1 MKILLPVLIMLN
13 STLVLGKHPKC
24 SDENYRKSSIGFIV
38 KSQIQD
44 RLDNDGKAYLDGKYE
59 EKLCS
64 ELINSGKY
72 QRALNEKSDCANW
85 DSMFE
90 SEFILVEIDYSDLFQ
105 FDLGRPPLENCKK
118 LQKVIENKYL
128 KEKIE
133 LLRDDLRTKDKKEV
147 ELEMISSDDK
157 EDIRESVTPM
167 KIYSPANM
175 MNKTNLKDSHSP
187 ERKAGSGAVRQ

>member
-1 MKILLPVLIMLN
+1 MKILLPILIMLN
-13 STLVLGKHPKC
+13 STHILGKHPEC

-44 RLDNDGKAYLDGKYE
+44 RLNNDGKAYLDGKYE

-72 QRALNEKSDCANW
+72 QRALNEKSDCTNW

-90 SEFILVEIDYSDLFQ
+90 SEFVLVEIDHTDLFQ
-105 FDLGRPPLENCKK
+105 FDLGDPPLENCKK

-133 LLRDDLRTKDKKEV
+133 LLRDHLRTKDKKEI
-147 ELEMISSDDK
+147 ELEMISSDEK
-157 EDIRESVTPM
+157 ENTRESVIPIKT
-167 KIYSPANM
+167 YFPANM
-175 MNKTNLKDSHSP
+175 VNKPSVKDFHQP